1 MYYHPGEVYVLNQ
14 SPRQHAARRY
24 TTAAPRRSAEF
35 QSAAWKLIEV
45 CSSQDDP
52 RDEGGCRTPGP
63 HTAPHTRRRLPQ
75 SIHMVPKTEATGA
88 RQHHPP
94 ASATGREFTSL
105 PVDHPGAVR
114 SDQLFDFENFPPLGL
129 FRNNSRYADY
139 SRRGLRAL
147 RFGLPRRAPR

>member
-63 HTAPHTRRRLPQ
+63 HTARHTRRRLPQ
-75 SIHMVPKTEATGA
+75 FIW
-88 RQHHPP
+88 
-94 ASATGREFTSL
+94 SL
-105 PVDHPGAVR
+105 R
-114 SDQLFDFENFPPLGL
+114 
-129 FRNNSRYADY
+129 
-139 SRRGLRAL
+139 
-147 RFGLPRRAPR
+147 PRRREPGRTTRPRLPPEGNLAV